1 MYQLYYAP
9 DNASLIIRMALEEL
23 EAEYSTVLVDRSSA
37 EQQSETYLA
46 LNPNG
51 LIPVCVI
58 NEKPVYETGAILLSL
73 AERHRELAPPL
84 NDPDRAQ
91 FLKWL
96 FFLSNSVHT
105 DLRQLF
111 YPDKYAGVSEQALRD
126 HRQLAIARLLRGFAV
141 LNDHCAVQDGVFVM
155 DEEITVIDIYLATLL
170 RWSQLYPRAQA
181 CLENLQEFP
190 ALEALC
196 AAVEARPGV
205 QRACTAEGISLPFFE
220 SPQLAEP
227 REGSAT

>member
-9 DNASLIIRMALEEL
+9 DNASLIVRMVLEDL
-23 EAEYSTVLVDRSSA
+23 EAEYSTVLVDRSKA
-37 EQQSETYLA
+37 EQQSEAYLT

-58 NEKPVYETGAILLSL
+58 GEKPVFETGAILLSL

-111 YPDKYAGVSEQALRD
+111 YPEKYAGDGDQAARD
-126 HRQLAIARLLRGFAV
+126 HRQLAIARLRRGFAV
-141 LNDHCAVQDGVFVM
+141 FNDHCAAQEGEFVM
-155 DEEITVIDIYLATLL
+155 DEEITVIDMYLAALL
-170 RWSQLYPRAQA
+170 RWSQLYPRAQP
-181 CLENLQEFP
+181 CLESLRDFP
-190 ALEALC
+190 ALQALC
-196 AAVEARPGV
+196 TAVEARPGV
-205 QRACTAEGISLPFFE
+205 QRACEAEGIALPYFE
-220 SPQLAEP
+220 SPHLAEP